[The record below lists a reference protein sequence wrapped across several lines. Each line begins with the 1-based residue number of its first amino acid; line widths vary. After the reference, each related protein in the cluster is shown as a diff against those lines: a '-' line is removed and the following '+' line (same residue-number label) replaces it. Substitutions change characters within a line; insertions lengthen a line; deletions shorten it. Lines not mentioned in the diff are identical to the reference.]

1 MDLATGSVLS
11 DVPPGKR
18 VEDPLTGQKRY
29 YVELVSILK
38 ERQGKSALQLPS
50 FDVLDA
56 PEVEDTEGPLISSG
70 TEDEEETPDFEHT
83 LDEESTCEEELV
95 SFSVLSRVNVS
106 GG

>member
-1 MDLATGSVLS
+1 
-11 DVPPGKR
+11 
-18 VEDPLTGQKRY
+18 
-29 YVELVSILK
+29 
-38 ERQGKSALQLPS
+38 
-50 FDVLDA
+50 LDA